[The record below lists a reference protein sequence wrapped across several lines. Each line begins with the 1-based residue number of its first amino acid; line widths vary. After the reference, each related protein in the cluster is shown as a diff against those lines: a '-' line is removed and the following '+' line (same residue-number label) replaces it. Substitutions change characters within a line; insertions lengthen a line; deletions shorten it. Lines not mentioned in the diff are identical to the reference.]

1 MFSLKEKI
9 KLTIL
14 IPALNEEKT
23 IEIVIKKAQKWI
35 EKNNVEG
42 EILVINNSSTDK
54 TKEIAIKNKAKVID
68 LDKIGYGNA
77 LRTGIKNAKSDYI
90 IMGDA
95 DDSYN
100 FLELK
105 DFVKNLEEGYD
116 LVIGNRYSNM
126 EKGAMKW
133 SHRYIGTPIL
143 TKMLNKKYNLNL
155 KDINCGLRGMKKDK
169 ILGLDLKS
177 EGMEFASEMIIKAKK
192 ANLKIKEIPINFY
205 KDKRNK
211 KSNLNTVR
219 DGISHLKTIIKG

>member
-1 MFSLKEKI
+1 MKNTV
-9 KLTIL
+9 TIL
-14 IPALNEEKT
+14 IPCHNEENT
-23 IEIVIKKAQKWI
+23 IGICI
-35 EKNNVEG
+35 EKANKYIKEKQIEA
-42 EILVINNSSTDK
+42 EILVVDNKSTDK
-54 TKEIAIKNKAKVID
+54 TKEISEELGARVVKEE
-68 LDKIGYGNA
+68 KIGYGNA
-77 LRTGIKNAKSDYI
+77 LITGIKKAKGDYI

-100 FLELK
+100 FLEIE

-169 ILGLDLKS
+169 ILGLD
-177 EGMEFASEMIIKAKK
+177 
-192 ANLKIKEIPINFY
+192 
-205 KDKRNK
+205 
-211 KSNLNTVR
+211 
-219 DGISHLKTIIKG
+219 